1 MRYKYGDWERKKIL
15 EKSIRDR
22 QNFIMGLI
30 MAPCL
35 FIGPFLIIYL
45 ISLITK

>member
-1 MRYKYGDWERKKIL
+1 MQYKYGDWERKRIL
-15 EKSIRDR
+15 EKNNKAK

-35 FIGPFLIIYL
+35 FIGPFLIVWT
-45 ISLITK
+45 ISKIFK